1 MPRFSLKVFLVLE
14 KCFTIL
20 FNGAEP
26 FDQIANILLTE
37 GPIGNLVKIVQEV
50 LEKMLKD
57 LKILY
62 MYIVPASVAQFDAP
76 SDW

>member
-37 GPIGNLVKIVQEV
+37 GPVGNLVKIVQEV
-50 LEKMLKD
+50 LEKMLKRSQD
-57 LKILY
+57 FIHVYSAGLGG
-62 MYIVPASVAQFDAP
+62 SV
-76 SDW
+76 